1 MRFVDEYRDSAL
13 AAGLLE
19 GIRGATTR
27 ELKFMEV
34 CGSHTVAIFKSG
46 IRDLLPGNIRLVS
59 GPGCPVC
66 VTSVEDIDK
75 AVAISREPGVILATF
90 GDMMRV
96 PGSTTSLQKAKAD
109 GSDIRVVYSP
119 FDALKLAESNPSS
132 KVVFFAAGFETTSP
146 AVAATLGR
154 AVEAGTKNFL
164 VFSVH
169 KTIPGA
175 MRGLLDTP
183 KLKIDG
189 FICPGHVSTIIGSK
203 PYRFIAEEYK
213 RAAVVTGFEP
223 VDILQSTLM
232 LIRQVKEGRP
242 SVEIQYLRAVSE
254 DGNPKAREIL
264 YRYFEPSDS
273 NWRGIAVIPGSGLKL
288 RDEFKDHDAEKVF
301 DIKTGEPREVKGCS
315 CGEVLQGIKT
325 PPECKLFGKAC
336 TPDDPVGACMV
347 SYEGSCAAYYKYG
360 RR

>member
-1 MRFVDEYRDSAL
+1 MKYVDEYRDSDI
-13 AAGLLE
+13 AAGLLDKIKKAS
-19 GIRGATTR
+19 GRS
-27 ELKFMEV
+27 LKFMEV

-46 IRDLLPGNIRLVS
+46 IRDLLPGNISLVS

-66 VTSVEDIDK
+66 VTAVEDIDR
-75 AVAISREPGVILATF
+75 AVEIARIPEVILATF

-96 PGSTTSLQKAKAD
+96 PGSRTSLQKARAE
-109 GSDIRVVYSP
+109 GADIRIVYSP
-119 FDALKLAESNPSS
+119 FDALKFAQANPAR

-154 AVEAGTKNFL
+154 AVEEGLRNFFI
-164 VFSVH
+164 FSVH

-175 MRGLLDTP
+175 MRALLDTP
-183 KLKIDG
+183 ALKIDG
-189 FICPGHVSTIIGSK
+189 FLCPGHVSTIIGTA
-203 PYRFIAEEYK
+203 PYRFIAEEYGK
-213 RAAVVTGFEP
+213 PAVVSGFEP

-232 LIRQVKEGRP
+232 MINQIEEGRP
-242 SVEIQYLRAVSE
+242 AVDIQYKRAVSLE
-254 DGNPKAREIL
+254 GNPKAREVVD
-264 YRYFEPSDS
+264 RFFEPSDS

-288 RDEFKDHDAEKVF
+288 RHEYSAYDAEKVY
-301 DIKTGEPREVKGCS
+301 DIRVDAPKEVKGCA

-325 PPECKLFGKAC
+325 PPECKLFAKAC
-336 TPDDPVGACMV
+336 TPENPVGACMV